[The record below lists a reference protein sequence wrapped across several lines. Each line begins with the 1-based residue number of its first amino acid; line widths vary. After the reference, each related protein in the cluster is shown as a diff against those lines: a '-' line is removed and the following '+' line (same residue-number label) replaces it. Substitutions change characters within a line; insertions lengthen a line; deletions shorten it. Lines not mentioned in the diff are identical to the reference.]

1 VAIDTRLR
9 KKGAVYHHG
18 NLRRAL
24 VEATFRLVDS
34 RGTDG
39 FTLRAAAKLAGV
51 SDGAP
56 YHHFADKEALLAAV
70 AEECFVALQ
79 EEMRR
84 AAIRADKDPLT
95 KSRAMGIAY
104 VLFAAKYPARFR
116 LMFGPLGLDRKRH
129 PELARASS
137 AAADLVKTELVRG
150 GAGERSSDPDPT
162 WLGAWALV
170 HGLSV
175 LAVDGHFGAA
185 AKSPRRLEHLV
196 RAAMRSV
203 GVASRNTLDADG
215 GPSSGR
221 RASSGRDRASGVVAR
236 R

>member
-1 VAIDTRLR
+1 MR

-39 FTLRAAAKLAGV
+39 FTLRAAARLAGV

-56 YHHFADKEALLAAV
+56 YHHFEDKEALLAAV
-70 AEECFVALQ
+70 AEESFRQLR
-79 EEMRR
+79 EEMSR
-84 AAIRADKDPLT
+84 AADRAEKDSLAR
-95 KSRAMGIAY
+95 SRAMGVAY
-104 VLFAAKYPARFR
+104 VLFAARFPARFR
-116 LMFGPLGLDRKRH
+116 LMFGPIGADRKRH
-129 PELARASS
+129 PELVRAS
-137 AAADLVKTELVRG
+137 AEAADLVKQALAQEI
-150 GAGERSSDPDPT
+150 GATKLGSVDPL
-162 WLGAWALV
+162 WLGSWALV

-185 AKSPRRLEHLV
+185 ARNRRRLQQLV
-196 RAAMRSV
+196 LAAMQTARRPREELV
-203 GVASRNTLDADG
+203 LVEPERETV
-215 GPSSGR
+215 PPTSGR
-221 RASSGRDRASGVVAR
+221 RTKAPRERAPLAAER